1 MFCGRNLLGM
11 TEDEFWVCT
20 PKKLDALYQIYKQVN
35 GIEDKESEA
44 EYIDN
49 ILF

>member
-1 MFCGRNLLGM
+1 MS
-11 TEDEFWVCT
+11 EEEFFKCT
-20 PKKLDALYQIYKQVN
+20 PKKLDALYKIYKQVK
-35 GIEDKESEA
+35 GIESEENET